1 MKILDDK
8 LTTDEKLILF
18 NTIKRALTSMSK
30 HSTGYHFD
38 LKMIKSA
45 KFQALEKV
53 LCLLAEDLLKDS
65 GKPEFN
71 KWTSEQ
77 VFIGADYSD
86 SDTIKSVI
94 SGYVEN

>member
-1 MKILDDK
+1 MEILDDK
-8 LTTDEKLILF
+8 LTVDEKLILF

-53 LCLLAEDLLKDS
+53 LYLLAEELNKDCLN
-65 GKPEFN
+65 PEFN
-71 KWTSEQ
+71 KWSLSNSDLISEAQ
-77 VFIGADYSD
+77 TV
-86 SDTIKSVI
+86 KSVI
-94 SGYVEN
+94 SGYVAS